1 MLGYIE
7 KQLMNVSGTLDRVCK
22 VVSDNLQDM
31 KENYDDVLRMREL
44 ESRILLL
51 NVIKEEKG
59 RRVDKKEIIQEM
71 RKRIKRYEREY
82 RAARTTY
89 TKHDI

>member
-44 ESRILLL
+44 ASRILLL
-51 NVIKEEKG
+51 NIVKEEKG
-59 RRVDKKEIIQEM
+59 RKVDKKEIIREI
-71 RKRIKRYEREY
+71 RKRIKRYESEY
-82 RAARTTY
+82 RAARTTHS
-89 TKHDI
+89 KHDI